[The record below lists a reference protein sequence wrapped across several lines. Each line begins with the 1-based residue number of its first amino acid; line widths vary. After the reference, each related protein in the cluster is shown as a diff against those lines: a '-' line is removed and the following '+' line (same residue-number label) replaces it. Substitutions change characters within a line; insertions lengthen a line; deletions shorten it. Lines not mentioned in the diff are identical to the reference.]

1 MPRAIVSDTM
11 QNIYASSTG
20 RFTLAMHKRKST
32 GSHAATYTAPH
43 LAIFPPNMNSAA
55 DGVHV
60 FMDARYVL
68 PTHLKHGIHSGTV
81 FYELYVP

>member
-11 QNIYASSTG
+11 QNIYASGTG

-32 GSHAATYTAPH
+32 GCHAATYTAPH

-60 FMDARYVL
+60 FMDTRYVL
-68 PTHLKHGIHSGTV
+68 PTHLKHF
-81 FYELYVP
+81 FYMASIRVSH